1 MAGKR
6 SGQQGFSLPEVL
18 IAAAIAAGVVAA
30 AAQAISFA
38 VRLSA
43 AATRSETRL
52 VAAKTIVSRVKAGM
66 DDADALEG
74 FKHWRLSREP
84 APRFAEAETP
94 SFDQVTLRHEEDANW
109 TVGFWALR
117 LREPAS

>member
-18 IAAAIAAGVVAA
+18 IAAAIAAGVVAT

-38 VRLSA
+38 VRLNA
-43 AATRSETRL
+43 AAALSEKRL
-52 VAAKTIVSRVKAGM
+52 NEAEVIVSRVKAGM

-84 APRFAEAETP
+84 ARRFAEAEALA
-94 SFDQVTLRHEEDANW
+94 FDQVTLRHEEDANW
-109 TVGFWALR
+109 TVGFWALG